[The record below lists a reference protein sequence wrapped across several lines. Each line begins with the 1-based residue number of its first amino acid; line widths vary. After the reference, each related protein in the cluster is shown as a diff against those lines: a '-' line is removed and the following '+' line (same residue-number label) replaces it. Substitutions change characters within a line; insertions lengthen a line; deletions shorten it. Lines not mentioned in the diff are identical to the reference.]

1 MSAII
6 FNIKK
11 DLMMQETDSQ
21 RLGYIGVLMQELQRM
36 SNIIQEKN
44 QIQFVEVINQEE
56 VKDEPVRNDDSV

>member
-36 SNIIQEKN
+36 ANIIQEKN